1 MIFAFYVMIQ
11 HKWRLRDTAWNMKC
25 NVTGCKKK
33 SPVIHSLVITW
44 QQIIEIIVIYLKCG
58 EAASAE
64 FANRMI
70 NQHNLMPIV
79 GVIYTQ
85 IRYGR

>member
-1 MIFAFYVMIQ
+1 
-11 HKWRLRDTAWNMKC
+11 MKC